1 MQKES
6 RKRNEVPSSF
16 MEIYTNQIFLAS
28 EGKRMVICYKIGEQL
43 SCHAEREMFKKEPE
57 NFL

>member
-1 MQKES
+1 
-6 RKRNEVPSSF
+6 